1 MKIKR
6 KSKYLLVGGAIIGA
20 LAIIAGSTAAVT
32 IHSNNKLVAKSPT
45 TNSTNTNASNPSK
58 SSGTTKNSSV
68 NSPFPSNP
76 NPGKTNNGGG
86 TNQNNSNNG
95 SDQNGANKQDKNAKD
110 APGNTQGKGSQSK
123 NSNSNPDKTPL
134 NKDGSGGHE
143 TIGKTSS
150 GSTKNST
157 NPDKTSGTASKSAG
171 GATGSEGNNGS
182 KPVNPT
188 DSNSLNYDLDINQNQ
203 ASLSNVNTVNYLTNS
218 FSLTN
223 IKENGKSINVN
234 NSSGTLTYTIID
246 LTNNKILTTKTLV
259 LSTSS
264 PANWT
269 NFSYNFAP
277 AITTSSQLFSI
288 SISLSISNA
297 TSKKPLI
304 ENTTYN
310 FKIINP
316 LQLSTSYSENGS
328 LEQLFEKQMLSW
340 VGNSSSTEW
349 YNFINQWYYWYRLDN
364 VTAAYFDDVKV
375 YFSQMP
381 ANDNYGS
388 NEFLTIQ
395 ATSTKPI
402 SMWWITTTWQSIQ
415 NVDGN
420 PLSSSYGAAATWI
433 TPIAA
438 GHIFTWTLPFELAQ
452 LTYSNGNL
460 QLPLLPTSFWVN
472 DYQPASQTWTQ
483 GKPEPFGLSIG
494 TLSNPTAVSNDA
506 QFNNFPNNYEN
517 EAVFPTQNGVLGM
530 AYDDPTSWG
539 IGNNYTWY
547 DPSEF
552 SFSCPLNASETF
564 SNSLNISSSELI
576 NFKNTATYSGQTVSS
591 PTFSGTYTYSIINKT
606 AGIDYSNNGSLSGN
620 NLTFNYYFDKLG
632 EYEITI
638 TYILNNVLGNQTIT
652 NTQTY
657 YVNYHYPTSAST
669 SSSD

>member
-32 IHSNNKLVAKSPT
+32 IHSNNKLVAKSAT
-45 TNSTNTNASNPSK
+45 TNSSNTNASNPSK
-58 SSGTTKNSSV
+58 SAGTTKNSST
-68 NSPFPSNP
+68 NSPSPSTP
-76 NPGKTNNGGG
+76 DAGKINNGGG
-86 TNQNNSNNG
+86 TKQNNSNNG
-95 SDQNGANKQDKNAKD
+95 SDQHGANKQDKNAKD
-110 APGNTQGKGSQSK
+110 APGNTQGNGGQSPGDQGK

-143 TIGKTSS
+143 ANGKTSS
-150 GSTKNST
+150 GSTKTST
-157 NPDKTSGTASKSAG
+157 NHDKTGSNGPGVPG
-171 GATGSEGNNGS
+171 GPG
-182 KPVNPT
+182 PVNPT

-349 YNFINQWYYWYRLDN
+349 YDFINQWYFWYALNDVN
-364 VTAAYFDDVKV
+364 ASYFDDCKV

-381 ANDNYGS
+381 TNDNLGT

-395 ATSTKPI
+395 AISTKPI
-402 SMWWITTTWQSIQ
+402 SVKYWYSWSNTS
-415 NVDGN
+415 N
-420 PLSSSYGAAATWI
+420 PLSPDFGGIDNNI
-433 TPIAA
+433 TPIAV
-438 GHIFTWTLPFELAQ
+438 GSVFTWTLPYELAQ
-452 LTYSNGNL
+452 LTYTNGELNL
-460 QLPLLPTSFWVN
+460 PMLNTQLWMNAWMRQSIQNRPTPSI
-472 DYQPASQTWTQ
+472 
-483 GKPEPFGLSIG
+483 PEPFGLSIG
-494 TLSNPTAVSNDA
+494 TLSNPTSISNDV
-506 QFNNFPNNYEN
+506 QFNDLPGTID
-517 EAVFPTQNGVLGM
+517 AAPMPTQNGI
-530 AYDDPTSWG
+530 
-539 IGNNYTWY
+539 IGGTFGEYGYSTLWNA
-547 DPSEF
+547 PSVF
-552 SFSCPLNASETF
+552 SYSCPVDSTQSFNNSSNET
-564 SNSLNISSSELI
+564 LNIISPELI
-576 NFKNTATYSGQTVSS
+576 NFNNTATYSGQTVSS

-638 TYILNNVLGNQTIT
+638 TYILNNVLDNKTIT

-657 YVNYHYPTSAST
+657 YVNYQTSTST

>member
-20 LAIIAGSTAAVT
+20 LAIIAGSTAAVS
-32 IHSNNKLVAKSPT
+32 IHSNNKLVAKSAT

-58 SSGTTKNSSV
+58 SAGTTKNSSV
-68 NSPFPSNP
+68 NSPSPSNP
-76 NPGKTNNGGG
+76 NPSKTNSAG
-86 TNQNNSNNG
+86 
-95 SDQNGANKQDKNAKD
+95 DQG
-110 APGNTQGKGSQSK
+110 K

-143 TIGKTSS
+143 ANGKTSS
-150 GSTKNST
+150 GSTKTST
-157 NPDKTSGTASKSAG
+157 NHDKTGSNGPGVPG
-171 GATGSEGNNGS
+171 GPG
-182 KPVNPT
+182 PVNPT

-349 YNFINQWYYWYRLDN
+349 YDFINQWYFWYALNDVN
-364 VTAAYFDDVKV
+364 ASYFDDCKV

-381 ANDNYGS
+381 TNDNLGT

-395 ATSTKPI
+395 AISTKPI
-402 SMWWITTTWQSIQ
+402 SVKWYSGQNNTSNVLDWGSID
-415 NVDGN
+415 NN
-420 PLSSSYGAAATWI
+420 I
-433 TPIAA
+433 TPIAV
-438 GHIFTWTLPFELAQ
+438 GSVFTWTLPYELAQ
-452 LTYSNGNL
+452 LTYTNGELNL
-460 QLPLLPTSFWVN
+460 PMLNTQLWMNAWMRQSIDNRPTPSI
-472 DYQPASQTWTQ
+472 
-483 GKPEPFGLSIG
+483 PEPFGLSIG
-494 TLSNPTAVSNDA
+494 TLSNPTAISNDV
-506 QFNNFPNNYEN
+506 QFNDLPGEINVAPM
-517 EAVFPTQNGVLGM
+517 PTQNGI
-530 AYDDPTSWG
+530 
-539 IGNNYTWY
+539 IGGLFGVSGYGTTW
-547 DPSEF
+547 DAPS
-552 SFSCPLNASETF
+552 TF
-564 SNSLNISSSELI
+564 SYSYPLDSTQSFNNSSNGTLNITSPELI
-576 NFKNTATYSGQTVSS
+576 NFNNTATYSGQTVSS

-638 TYILNNVLGNQTIT
+638 TYILNNVLGNETIT

-657 YVNYHYPTSAST
+657 YVNYQTSTSAS
-669 SSSD
+669 SSD

>member
-20 LAIIAGSTAAVT
+20 LAIIAGSTAAVS
-32 IHSNNKLVAKSPT
+32 IHSNNKLVAKSAT

-58 SSGTTKNSSV
+58 SAGTTKNSSV
-68 NSPFPSNP
+68 NSPSPSNP
-76 NPGKTNNGGG
+76 NPSKTNSAG
-86 TNQNNSNNG
+86 
-95 SDQNGANKQDKNAKD
+95 DQG
-110 APGNTQGKGSQSK
+110 K

-143 TIGKTSS
+143 ANGKTSS
-150 GSTKNST
+150 GSTKTST
-157 NPDKTSGTASKSAG
+157 NHDKTGSNGPGVPG
-171 GATGSEGNNGS
+171 GPR
-182 KPVNPT
+182 PVNPT

-349 YNFINQWYYWYRLDN
+349 YDFINQWYFWYALNDVN
-364 VTAAYFDDVKV
+364 ASYFDDCKV

-381 ANDNYGS
+381 TNDNLGT

-395 ATSTKPI
+395 AISTKPI
-402 SMWWITTTWQSIQ
+402 SVKWYSGQNNTSNVLDWGSID
-415 NVDGN
+415 NN
-420 PLSSSYGAAATWI
+420 I
-433 TPIAA
+433 TPIAV
-438 GHIFTWTLPFELAQ
+438 GSVFTWTLPYELAQ
-452 LTYSNGNL
+452 LTYTNGELNL
-460 QLPLLPTSFWVN
+460 PMLNTQLWMNAWMRQSIDNRPTPSI
-472 DYQPASQTWTQ
+472 
-483 GKPEPFGLSIG
+483 PEPFGLSIG
-494 TLSNPTAVSNDA
+494 TLSNPTAISNDV
-506 QFNNFPNNYEN
+506 QFNDLPGEINVAPM
-517 EAVFPTQNGVLGM
+517 PTQNGI
-530 AYDDPTSWG
+530 
-539 IGNNYTWY
+539 IGGLFGVSGYGTTW
-547 DPSEF
+547 DAPS
-552 SFSCPLNASETF
+552 TF
-564 SNSLNISSSELI
+564 SYSYPLDSTQSFNNSSNGTLNITSPELI
-576 NFKNTATYSGQTVSS
+576 NFNNTATYSGQTVSS

-606 AGIDYSNNGSLSGN
+606 ADIDYSNNGSLSGN

-638 TYILNNVLGNQTIT
+638 TYILNNVLGNETIT

-657 YVNYHYPTSAST
+657 YVNYQTSTSAS
-669 SSSD
+669 SSD

>member
-6 KSKYLLVGGAIIGA
+6 RSKYLLVGGAIIGA

-32 IHSNNKLVAKSPT
+32 IHSNNKLVEKSAT
-45 TNSTNTNASNPSK
+45 TNSTKPNGSNPIK
-58 SSGTTKNSSV
+58 STGTTKNSSANSTSP
-68 NSPFPSNP
+68 NSPDA
-76 NPGKTNNGGG
+76 GKTNSGGSA
-86 TNQNNSNNG
+86 NQNNPSNSSKNNNPNNSNNG
-95 SDQNGANKQDKNAKD
+95 AEQNGANKQKKNAKD
-110 APGNTQGKGSQSK
+110 APENTQGNGGQSAGDQGK

-134 NKDGSGGHE
+134 NKDSGGGHE
-143 TIGKTSS
+143 TSGKTST
-150 GSTKNST
+150 GSTKNNTTPGKT
-157 NPDKTSGTASKSAG
+157 NSGG
-171 GATGSEGNNGS
+171 GVVPA
-182 KPVNPT
+182 PVPVPSPT
-188 DSNSLNYDLDINQNQ
+188 DYNSLNYDLDINQNQ
-203 ASLSNVNTVNYLTNS
+203 ANLSNVNTVNYLTNS

-223 IKENGKSINVN
+223 IKENGKSININ
-234 NSSGTLTYTIID
+234 NSSGTLTYTIVD
-246 LTNNKILTTKTLV
+246 LINNKILTTKTLV

-264 PANWT
+264 SANWT

-288 SISLSISNA
+288 SVSLSISNA

-349 YNFINQWYYWYRLDN
+349 YDFINQWYFWYALNDVN
-364 VTAAYFDDVKV
+364 ASYFDDCKV

-381 ANDNYGS
+381 TNDNLGT

-395 ATSTKPI
+395 AISTKPI
-402 SMWWITTTWQSIQ
+402 SVKWYTGNNNTSNVLDWGSID
-415 NVDGN
+415 NK
-420 PLSSSYGAAATWI
+420 I
-433 TPIAA
+433 TPIAV
-438 GHIFTWTLPFELAQ
+438 GSIFTWTLPYELAQ
-452 LTYSNGNL
+452 LTYTNGELNL
-460 QLPLLPTSFWVN
+460 PMLNTQLWMNAWMRQSVDNRPTPSI
-472 DYQPASQTWTQ
+472 
-483 GKPEPFGLSIG
+483 PEPFGLSIG
-494 TLSNPTAVSNDA
+494 TLSNPTAISNDV
-506 QFNNFPNNYEN
+506 QFNDLPGEINVAPM
-517 EAVFPTQNGVLGM
+517 PTQNGIIGGLFGVSG
-530 AYDDPTSWG
+530 YGTSW
-539 IGNNYTWY
+539 
-547 DPSEF
+547 DAPS
-552 SFSCPLNASETF
+552 TF
-564 SNSLNISSSELI
+564 SYTYPLDSTQSFNNSSNETLNITSPELI
-576 NFKNTATYSGQTVSS
+576 NFNNTATYSGQTVFS

-606 AGIDYSNNGSLSGN
+606 ADIDYSNNGSLSGN

-657 YVNYHYPTSAST
+657 YVNYQTSTST

>member
-32 IHSNNKLVAKSPT
+32 IHSNNKLVAKSAT
-45 TNSTNTNASNPSK
+45 TNSSKPNSSNPSK
-58 SSGTTKNSSV
+58 SASTTKNSST
-68 NSPFPSNP
+68 NSPSPSTP
-76 NPGKTNNGGG
+76 DTGKTNSGSAA
-86 TNQNNSNNG
+86 NQNNPSSSSKNNNPNNSDNG
-95 SDQNGANKQDKNAKD
+95 ADQNGANKQNKNAKD
-110 APGNTQGKGSQSK
+110 AQRNTQGNGGQSK
-123 NSNSNPDKTPL
+123 KSNSNPDKIPL
-134 NKDGSGGHE
+134 NKDGSGSTG
-143 TIGKTSS
+143 SSNS
-150 GSTKNST
+150 GSSN
-157 NPDKTSGTASKSAG
+157 
-171 GATGSEGNNGS
+171 GNNGNGPG
-182 KPVNPT
+182 PVSPT

-203 ASLSNVNTVNYLTNS
+203 ASLSNVNAVNYLTNS

-246 LTNNKILTTKTLV
+246 LINNKILTTKTLV

-277 AITTSSQLFSI
+277 VIDNSSQLFSI
-288 SISLSISNA
+288 SVSLSISNA

-328 LEQLFEKQMLSW
+328 LEQLFEKQMLDW

-349 YNFINQWYYWYRLDN
+349 YDFINQWYYWYRLDN

-402 SMWWITTTWQSIQ
+402 SMWWITTTLQ
-415 NVDGN
+415 NITVVGS

-472 DYQPASQTWTQ
+472 DYQPASQIWTQ

-506 QFNNFPNNYEN
+506 QFNNLPNNYEN

-530 AYDDPTSWG
+530 AYDCPTSWG

-620 NLTFNYYFDKLG
+620 NLTFNYYFDKFG

-638 TYILNNVLGNQTIT
+638 TYILNNVLDNKTIT

-657 YVNYHYPTSAST
+657 YVNYQTSTST